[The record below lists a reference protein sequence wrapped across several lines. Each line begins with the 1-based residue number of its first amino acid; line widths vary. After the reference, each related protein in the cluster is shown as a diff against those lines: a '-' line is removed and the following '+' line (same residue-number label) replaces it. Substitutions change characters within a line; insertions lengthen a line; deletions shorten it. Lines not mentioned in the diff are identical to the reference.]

1 MKVHHITEA
10 PRIEPKVGNTGAG
23 TAPSGPRVSNTKPLT
38 GITGTKA
45 SFANKSGGVSTGTI
59 VGPAK
64 NGNPNQVSFKDSK
77 GKTFNVSVKKLL
89 DPKTR
94 TPLNIG
100 LGTSTTTAAPK
111 ADAPKAALKADPK
124 ADAPKADPK
133 PEADGKKGKT
143 KFKAGWKTFGVL
155 GGLISAGLLGQE
167 IVESGGEYAEAVD
180 KHNGDTSHPDV
191 QKARQYLANVC
202 ADAVVQVFLSIASG
216 AIAGSIATRALVG
229 IPGAGWIAALIV
241 GGATT
246 IVSYA
251 ASKAAKGQAFIDG
264 IANWMMRRIDD
275 DLLRN
280 LTDDVSTG
288 ASSEKAQAKDAM
300 KDLILNDPKMMQA
313 FKKAKATKAAS

>member
-1 MKVHHITEA
+1 MKIHQITEA
-10 PRIEPKVGNTGAG
+10 PRIEPKIGGIGTR
-23 TAPSGPRVSNTKPLT
+23 TAPSGPTLSAPSGSKPVT

-45 SFANKSGGVSTGTI
+45 AFANKNGGVSKGTV
-59 VGPAK
+59 VGPAA

-77 GKTFNVSVKKLL
+77 GKTFNVSIKKLL
-89 DPKTR
+89 DPKKL

-111 ADAPKAALKADPK
+111 ADAPKADPKPDALKADPK
-124 ADAPKADPK
+124 PETDSKKPKA
-133 PEADGKKGKT
+133 
-143 KFKAGWKTFGVL
+143 KFKMGWKTFGAF
-155 GGLISAGLLGQE
+155 GAIISAGLLGQE
-167 IVESGGEYAEAVD
+167 IIESSGEYAEAID
-180 KHNGDTSHPDV
+180 RHNGDTSHPDV

-202 ADAVVQVFLSIASG
+202 ADAVVQLFLSIASG
-216 AIAGSIATRALVG
+216 ALAGSIASRALVG
-229 IPGAGWIAALIV
+229 IPGAGWIAAILA

-251 ASKAAKGQAFIDG
+251 ASKAAKGEAFIDS
-264 IANWMMRRIDD
+264 IARWMMRNIDD

-313 FKKAKATKAAS
+313 FKKAKATKAAA